1 MEFQKVVETRR
12 SIRKYDKDKK
22 VTREMLEELIK
33 VASYAPSWKNSQT
46 ARYHCITSE
55 DMLAK
60 IKNECLPEYN
70 ANNSKDASAI
80 IVTTFVNHRSGFEKD
95 GTPTNELGD
104 GWGCYDLGLN
114 NMLFLLKANE
124 LGLGT
129 LVMGL
134 RDEKKIKELLG
145 IDETETVVS
154 VLALGYKDIEPD
166 MPKRK
171 EVEQIATFY

>member
-1 MEFQKVVETRR
+1 MELQKVVETRR
-12 SIRKYDKDKK
+12 SIRKYDNTKK
-22 VTREMLEELIK
+22 VTKETIEEIIK
-33 VASYAPSWKNSQT
+33 TATYSPSWKNSQT
-46 ARYHCITSE
+46 ARYHCVMSD
-55 DMLAK
+55 DMLTA

-80 IVTTFVNHRSGFEKD
+80 IVATFVNHRSGFEKD
-95 GTPTNELGD
+95 GTKTNELGD

-114 NMLFLLKANE
+114 NMLFLLKAHE

-145 IDETETVVS
+145 IDDTETVVS
-154 VLALGYKDIEPD
+154 VIALGYPDIEPN
-166 MPKRK
+166 MPTRK
-171 EVEQIATFY
+171 EVEQVAKFY